1 MFKEF
6 DTDLMEEFAIDY
18 NKSKRQRR
26 HSLLCCFYEHEKHS
40 RMDGIHGRAGDALHG
55 NL

>member
-6 DTDLMEEFAIDY
+6 DTDLMEEFVTDY

-26 HSLLCCFYEHEKHS
+26 KTIKDKVS
-40 RMDGIHGRAGDALHG
+40 D
-55 NL
+55 